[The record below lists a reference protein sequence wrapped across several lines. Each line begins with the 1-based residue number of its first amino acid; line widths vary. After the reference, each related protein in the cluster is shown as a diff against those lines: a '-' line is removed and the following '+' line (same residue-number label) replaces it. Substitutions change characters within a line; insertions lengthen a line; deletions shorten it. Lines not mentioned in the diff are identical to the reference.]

1 MATESYS
8 EYIDRC
14 AIDCNC
20 SGTMFSDNDGKTLVK
35 KLALKIDAD
44 KNVPFFDLG
53 EMGLGAITPGGDA
66 VTINTDTSE
75 LMAAL
80 ANGAVKLRIRFN
92 FYGSTLT
99 GVAQALALYLEESS
113 EYQVLAMGVVSGTPM
128 CASFSVDA
136 TRIVARCNMLST
148 V

>member
-8 EYIDRC
+8 EYIERC
-14 AIDCNC
+14 EKDCNC
-20 SGTMFSDNDGKTLVK
+20 NGTLFSDNDGKTLVK
-35 KLALKIDAD
+35 RLAQKIDSNKDA
-44 KNVPFFDLG
+44 PFFDLG
-53 EMGLGAITPGGDA
+53 EMGLGAIIPGGDA

-75 LMAAL
+75 LMSAL
-80 ANGAVKLRIRFN
+80 ANGAVKLRISFD

-99 GVAQALALYLEESS
+99 GVAQALPLYLEESS
-113 EYQVLAMGVVSGTPM
+113 EYQVVAMGVVSGTPM

-136 TRIVARCNMLST
+136 TRIVARCNLLAT